1 MTYSSNSACCKNQR
15 SQNKLFHTKFFIFRI
30 YITPPCPPA
39 LNPFINAYKKRGTEL
54 LFAFRGSGIT
64 VHNKQSKAHA
74 ERERLHLTL
83 VVLEIFQISKDKCKV
98 NAFYMFVPALFV
110 R

>member
-1 MTYSSNSACCKNQR
+1 MLVKTIRN
-15 SQNKLFHTKFFIFRI
+15 NKIFFIIIGRLLAVF
-30 YITPPCPPA
+30 
-39 LNPFINAYKKRGTEL
+39 LDLKSFIDAYKKRGTEL

-74 ERERLHLTL
+74 KRERLHLTL
-83 VVLEIFQISKDKCKV
+83 VVLEICQISKDKCKA

>member
-1 MTYSSNSACCKNQR
+1 MLVKTIRN
-15 SQNKLFHTKFFIFRI
+15 NKIFFIIIGRLL
-30 YITPPCPPA
+30 A
-39 LNPFINAYKKRGTEL
+39 VSLDLKSFIDAYKKRGTEL

-74 ERERLHLTL
+74 ERERLYLTL
-83 VVLEIFQISKDKCKV
+83 VVLEIYQISKDKCKV

>member
-1 MTYSSNSACCKNQR
+1 M
-15 SQNKLFHTKFFIFRI
+15 
-30 YITPPCPPA
+30 
-39 LNPFINAYKKRGTEL
+39 
-54 LFAFRGSGIT
+54 
-64 VHNKQSKAHA
+64 HNKQSKAHA

>member
-1 MTYSSNSACCKNQR
+1 MSLDLKS
-15 SQNKLFHTKFFIFRI
+15 FID
-30 YITPPCPPA
+30 
-39 LNPFINAYKKRGTEL
+39 AYKKRGTEL

-74 ERERLHLTL
+74 KRERLHLTL

>member
-1 MTYSSNSACCKNQR
+1 M
-15 SQNKLFHTKFFIFRI
+15 
-30 YITPPCPPA
+30 
-39 LNPFINAYKKRGTEL
+39 
-54 LFAFRGSGIT
+54 
-64 VHNKQSKAHA
+64 HNKQSKAHA

-98 NAFYMFVPALFV
+98 NASYMFVPALFV